1 MAGLL
6 DLTSLNWFCCLSFT
20 SDMVVYGRV
29 SLSDYRVQ
37 SSKLSA
43 RFSLASNDYCAYTGG
58 LLGNLQ
64 TGLLKI

>member
-1 MAGLL
+1 MVVLL
-6 DLTSLNWFCCLSFT
+6 DLANFNWFCCLSFT

-29 SLSDYRVQ
+29 GLSDCRVQ

-43 RFSLASNDYCAYTGG
+43 RFSLAANDYCGNTGG
-58 LLGNLQ
+58 LLGNPQ